1 MREAFSIKALLEVI
15 LGKKWNSLLRAQY
28 DVMLLINK
36 SCKNVG
42 LLLFICN
49 MIAEISRKHKKT
61 KLYLRI
67 LQT

>member
-42 LLLFICN
+42 LLFICN
-49 MIAEISRKHKKT
+49 MIAETSGKHKKN
-61 KLYLRI
+61 
-67 LQT
+67 

>member
-36 SCKNVG
+36 SCKNVVP
-42 LLLFICN
+42 LFICN
-49 MIAEISRKHKKT
+49 MIAEISRKHKN
-61 KLYLRI
+61 
-67 LQT
+67 